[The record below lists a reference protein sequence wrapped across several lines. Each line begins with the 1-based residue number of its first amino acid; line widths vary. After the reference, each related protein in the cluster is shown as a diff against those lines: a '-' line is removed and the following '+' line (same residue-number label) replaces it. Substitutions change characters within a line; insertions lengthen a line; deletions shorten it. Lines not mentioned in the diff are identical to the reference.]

1 MMELSA
7 VDLLKVVPFQAGQV
21 KLLSHK
27 CSGELIMELESLSL
41 YAPRPVMA
49 DRSIF
54 ASFLSALD
62 STTLR
67 GFVSTALAAVLVL
80 STTTTF
86 AQAKEQP
93 IPRIVKKDGRY
104 ALFVDDAPYFILGAQ
119 VNNSSGWPEMLPKVW
134 PAIEFMHANT
144 VEIPV
149 YWEQFEPR
157 PGRFDYSV
165 VDTLLAQAREHQL
178 HLVLLWF
185 ATWKNGSQHYMP
197 EWMKLDPE
205 RYAHVIDEQGRALDS
220 PSPFAAASL
229 EEDTRAFA
237 TLMSHLKT
245 ADPQRTVLMVQVE
258 NEPGTGGNM
267 RDHSPIAQKLFDG
280 PVPADVLKA
289 MHVQMSGPS
298 PNWKE
303 AFGPDA
309 EVCFHNWAVAKYIGQ
324 VAAAGKAAY
333 PLPLYVN
340 AAPGTQRGAALR
352 DPARPGGTASYKDGG
367 PSGNIIPIWKVA
379 APALDMISPDDYAT
393 DATGYVK
400 MLDVY
405 QRDDNPLFV
414 PETGG
419 SPRFFFF
426 ALGHQT
432 IGWSPFGMDFT
443 RIHTIPDAARPGD
456 EVLPPWARTGTKEFV
471 APFAPAYQLIHPM
484 AREIARLNFEGK
496 LQAVAEEQDKVT
508 QTLSF
513 GAWDAVVSYGVWS
526 RYGHPTGNPQPM
538 GGALV
543 AQLKDNQFLV
553 AGFHCRVDF
562 QTITPDKHRQFLRVE
577 EGIYENGSFKFVRLL
592 NGDQT
597 DGGLDFSSEPLVLRV
612 SVATY

>member
-1 MMELSA
+1 LSA
-7 VDLLKVVPFQAGQV
+7 RRAWLNISGVAISSFPRALK
-21 KLLSHK
+21 
-27 CSGELIMELESLSL
+27 LISRRSL
-41 YAPRPVMA
+41 V
-49 DRSIF
+49 
-54 ASFLSALD
+54 SA
-62 STTLR
+62 
-67 GFVSTALAAVLVL
+67 ALAVLFAFIAPN
-80 STTTTF
+80 TF

-93 IPRIVKKDGRY
+93 IPRIVKQDGRY
-104 ALFVDDAPYFILGAQ
+104 ALLVDDAPYFILGAQ
-119 VNNSSGWPEMLPKVW
+119 VNNSSGWPAMLPQVW

-149 YWEQFEPR
+149 YWEQFEPQ
-157 PGRFDYSV
+157 PGQFDYRV
-165 VDTLLAQAREHQL
+165 VDTLLAQAREHQV

-205 RYAHVIDEQGRALDS
+205 RYAHVIDEQGRAVDS
-220 PSPFAAASL
+220 PSPFATASL
-229 EEDTRAFA
+229 AADTRAFA
-237 TLMSHLKT
+237 ALLAHLKT

-267 RDHSPIAQKLFDG
+267 RDHSPVAQKLFNG
-280 PVPADVLKA
+280 PVPADVLQA
-289 MHVQMSGPS
+289 MHVPSAGPA

-324 VAAAGKAAY
+324 VAAAGKAVY

-340 AAPGTQRGAALR
+340 AAPGTQRGAVWR
-352 DPARPGGTASYKDGG
+352 DPAKPGSPASYADGG
-367 PSGNIIPIWKVA
+367 PSDNIIPIWKTA

-393 DATGYVK
+393 DAAGYVK
-400 MLDVY
+400 MLKLY

-426 ALGHQT
+426 TLGHQA

-443 RIHTIPDAARPGD
+443 RIHTIPDAARPKD
-456 EVLPPWARTGTKEFV
+456 ETLPPWARTGTEEFV
-471 APFAPAYQLIHPM
+471 APFAPTYQLINPM
-484 AREIARLNFEGK
+484 AREIARLNFEGR
-496 LQAVAEEQDKVT
+496 LQAVAEEPGQLT

-513 GAWDAVVSYGVWS
+513 GAWNATVSYGVWS
-526 RYGHPTGNPQPM
+526 RYGHPAGNPQLM

-562 QTITPDKHRQFLRVE
+562 QPTAPDRHRQFLRVE
-577 EGIYENGSFKFVRLL
+577 EGTYENGGFKFLRLL

-597 DGGLDFSSEPLVLRV
+597 DGGLDFSSEPVVLRV